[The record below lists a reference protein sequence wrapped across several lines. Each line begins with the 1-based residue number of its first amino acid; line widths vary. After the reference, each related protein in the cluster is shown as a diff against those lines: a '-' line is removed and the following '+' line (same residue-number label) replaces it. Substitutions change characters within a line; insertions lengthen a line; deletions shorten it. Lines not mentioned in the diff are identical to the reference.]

1 MRKQWMVGFLGIAL
15 LSVAPTGCKKQ
26 PSSTEAGGAP
36 SGMSGQMQTVNKE
49 NLTSPVDQAS
59 GAAATKRP
67 MPATQPSAAAS
78 TQPSTKP

>member
-1 MRKQWMVGFLGIAL
+1 MRKEWMVGLLGAAML
-15 LSVAPTGCKKQ
+15 CVSETGCKKQ

-36 SGMSGQMQTVNKE
+36 SGMSGQMQTTNKE

-59 GAAATKRP
+59 GAAATKHP
-67 MPATQPSAAAS
+67 LPA

>member
-1 MRKQWMVGFLGIAL
+1 MVGILG
-15 LSVAPTGCKKQ
+15 VAMLCLGNGGCKRE

-36 SGMSGQMQTVNKE
+36 SGRAGQMQTVNKD

-67 MPATQPSAAAS
+67 LPATQPSAGAS